1 VDLRSDYE
9 KVCEQYLLGEL
20 SEAAQAEVEQA
31 YFADDSLFER
41 FLAVKDD
48 LIDAY
53 SRGEL
58 KGEKLDRFEQHY
70 LKSKARQQKVD
81 ESRALIQAASAA
93 SSVSK
98 AAPVS
103 EKHWLF
109 NYFSIHPTAARI
121 GLVAATLVLI
131 ALAWVVVT
139 QYRSRTAPEAQRAS
153 DAKTVTD
160 DKSAS
165 TNTPAPTSS
174 LNIGGQSGS
183 PSPTPQP
190 ELAVKPS
197 PPMASTQIA
206 SVTLVPFSAR
216 DSGSSNVITIGPA
229 TRQVRINLVFNE
241 SSFGSFEATVRTVD
255 GEQIVRQGDLKAR
268 SNGAARVVTLTFDSP
283 LLRRQDFIAT
293 LKGQSRDGGLETI
306 SEYYFKVE
314 RTSNAVPRDE

>member
-1 VDLRSDYE
+1 MERGSDYE
-9 KVCEQYLLGEL
+9 QLCEQYLLGEL
-20 SEAAQAEVEQA
+20 SEAAQGEVEQA

-53 SRGEL
+53 ARGEL

-70 LKSKARQQKVD
+70 LRTKARREKVD

-98 AAPVS
+98 AARGG
-103 EKHWLF
+103 ERHRF
-109 NYFSIHPTAARI
+109 FDYFSLHPITVRV

-139 QYRSRTAPEAQRAS
+139 QFRSRTVPEEQRAG

-165 TNTPAPTSS
+165 VNTPAPTSNV
-174 LNIGGQSGS
+174 NIGGQPDS
-183 PSPTPQP
+183 PSPTHQP

-197 PPMASTQIA
+197 PPKASTQIA

-216 DSGSSNVITIGPA
+216 DSGSPNVITIGPA
-229 TRQVRINLVFNE
+229 TRQVRIKLVFNE
-241 SSFGSFEATVRTVD
+241 SSFKSFEATVRTVD

-268 SNGAARVVTLTFDSP
+268 SNGAARVVTLTFDSQ
-283 LLRRQDFIAT
+283 LLRRHDFIAT
-293 LKGQSRDGGLETI
+293 LKGQSRDGGMETI

-314 RTSNAVPRDE
+314 RTSNAVPKDE